1 MSQTIVITG
10 GAGFIGSSLLDVLM
24 KSKTDWVIVIDNL
37 STGSKENISKWL
49 AASNF
54 SFIYADMLDTSSL
67 VKTIEN
73 CDIVFHLAA
82 NSTVRLG
89 AIDTKP
95 DYQQNLLLTIYL
107 RQWEKAARAR
117 K

>member
-1 MSQTIVITG
+1 
-10 GAGFIGSSLLDVLM
+10 
-24 KSKTDWVIVIDNL
+24 
-37 STGSKENISKWL
+37 
-49 AASNF
+49 
-54 SFIYADMLDTSSL
+54 MLDTSSL

-95 DYQQNLLLTIYL
+95 DYQQNLLATYNLLEAMRKSSACKKIILLPARQYIGML
-107 RQWEKAARAR
+107 R
-117 K
+117 